1 MTAFLTRSLQVICGT
16 CDSLNVVGAVRCMAC
31 GSPTDSVPAKAAGPG
46 PRVMAQPVTPLHHE
60 TNERTV
66 PMAQMPAAPRP
77 AEPTRHGEAPPGL
90 KRAGVTGATPALST
104 TPPPGSIASR
114 GVPARPTFQSSS
126 TPPPPQPVGP
136 RFGLTVMA
144 GPARGQ
150 RFKLGAGGAQIGR
163 DRGVILFPED
173 PFISPLHATL
183 SVRDGKLFVR
193 DEGSTSGVYVSVSGQ
208 ETISEGSLFCT
219 GLRLFRYLGAIEPSP
234 PWNRVDVLVYGASLP
249 NNVVHYAVEEVLLG
263 DRPGRCLLTPGPVL
277 TIGQGRCDFSFP
289 NDEGL
294 APRHCELAPTAGGAM
309 VRDLSGGLGTY
320 TRISGERALKSQDR
334 LRVGQQ
340 TLQVEL
346 LS

>member
-1 MTAFLTRSLQVICGT
+1 
-16 CDSLNVVGAVRCMAC
+16 
-31 GSPTDSVPAKAAGPG
+31 
-46 PRVMAQPVTPLHHE
+46 
-60 TNERTV
+60 
-66 PMAQMPAAPRP
+66 
-77 AEPTRHGEAPPGL
+77 
-90 KRAGVTGATPALST
+90 
-104 TPPPGSIASR
+104 
-114 GVPARPTFQSSS
+114 
-126 TPPPPQPVGP
+126 
-136 RFGLTVMA
+136 MA

-163 DRGVILFPED
+163 DRGVILFPKTPSSRRCTRRCRCETGSSSSATREHVGRLRVRVGAGDD
-173 PFISPLHATL
+173 P
-183 SVRDGKLFVR
+183 
-193 DEGSTSGVYVSVSGQ
+193 
-208 ETISEGSLFCT
+208 EGSLFCT

-249 NNVVHYAVEEVLLG
+249 NNVVHYAVEEVLG

-294 APRHCELAPTAGGAM
+294 APALASWPRRLGARWCATCLAGWAP
-309 VRDLSGGLGTY
+309 D
-320 TRISGERALKSQDR
+320 TRISGERALKPQDR